1 MLGVAFIA
9 CSCTKPID
17 DSPQT
22 PEPQLPA
29 AERFEVF
36 QLLNPTDIP
45 YRIPA
50 LAVTKDGTLIAV
62 ADYRHSGTDIGVT
75 DKGRIDL
82 HYALSYDNGNTW
94 TDVMPLIEGKGD
106 KSPDFMN
113 VGFGDPCIVAD
124 RESNRVLL
132 LSCAGNVSFQ
142 NGTRNNH
149 QNIARFYSEDGGKT
163 WSLPEDIAESIYS
176 QFDETRYGPVRSM
189 FVASGRIFQ
198 SPTVKVGNYYR
209 LYCAVLIRDKYA
221 KHMNYVL
228 YSDDFG
234 GEWKILGDANTP
246 AVYDTADEP
255 KVEELPDGSILIS
268 SRYNGGRYYNMFLF
282 NLSIAQ
288 FLPTAKSC
296 DKGRQRSARSSND
309 RGETMEAFFLKLV
322 NMSITASWLVLA
334 VIAVRFFF
342 KKAPK
347 WILCLL
353 WGFVAFRLICPFS
366 VESKLSLIPDSE
378 PLSQEAVY
386 APETAKQAHGDILD
400 SEGNLLVSRVPA
412 ASGEILDSD
421 GNVIV
426 AIEDGIRTY
435 PEKELE
441 YSWSFYFS
449 KLWLLG
455 FALMLAYTA
464 VSYYLLKRKVSTAVP
479 VKKGIKQSEYVDSP
493 FVLGILRP
501 AIYLP
506 FDIAQ
511 GDMEYVIAH
520 EQAHIRRRDHWWKP
534 LGFLLLSIYWF
545 NPVLWVA
552 YILLCRDIEA
562 ACDEKVIR
570 DMDKDGCRAYSK
582 ALLNC
587 SVHRRRIAAC
597 PLAFGEVGVKG
608 SCAVFC
614 TGGCYM

>member
-9 CSCTKPID
+9 CSCTKPND
-17 DSPQT
+17 TPQT

-82 HYALSYDNGNTW
+82 HYRLSYDNGNSW

-142 NGTRNNH
+142 NGTRKNH

-163 WSLPEDIAESIYS
+163 WSAPEDIAESIYS

-282 NLSIAQ
+282 DDANTAQ
-288 FLPTAKSC
+288 GQWLTKAFSGASNNGVVSADNSTNGEVMVLPVVRTADNKAMHLLLQSLPL
-296 DKGRQRSARSSND
+296 GPQR
-309 RGETMEAFFLKLV
+309 K
-322 NMSITASWLVLA
+322 
-334 VIAVRFFF
+334 
-342 KKAPK
+342 
-347 WILCLL
+347 
-353 WGFVAFRLICPFS
+353 
-366 VESKLSLIPDSE
+366 
-378 PLSQEAVY
+378 
-386 APETAKQAHGDILD
+386 
-400 SEGNLLVSRVPA
+400 
-412 ASGEILDSD
+412 
-421 GNVIV
+421 NV
-426 AIEDGIRTY
+426 GIY
-435 PEKELE
+435 YKELADQMDYLDPAFIAE
-441 YSWSFYFS
+441 NWDGVLQVTTLNSAYSTMAW
-449 KLWLLG
+449 
-455 FALMLAYTA
+455 
-464 VSYYLLKRKVSTAVP
+464 
-479 VKKGIKQSEYVDSP
+479 Q
-493 FVLGILRP
+493 
-501 AIYLP
+501 
-506 FDIAQ
+506 
-511 GDMEYVIAH
+511 
-520 EQAHIRRRDHWWKP
+520 RDNR
-534 LGFLLLSIYWF
+534 LGFLYEEETHGTSNL
-545 NPVLWVA
+545 A
-552 YILLCRDIEA
+552 YGGYTIVYECFDIE
-562 ACDEKVIR
+562 DITEGKYKYR
-570 DMDKDGCRAYSK
+570 K
-582 ALLNC
+582 
-587 SVHRRRIAAC
+587 
-597 PLAFGEVGVKG
+597 
-608 SCAVFC
+608 
-614 TGGCYM
+614 

>member
-9 CSCTKPID
+9 CSCTKPND
-17 DSPQT
+17 TPQT

-29 AERFEVF
+29 AERHEVF
-36 QLLNPTDIP
+36 QLLNPSDIP

-142 NGTRNNH
+142 NGTRKNH

-282 NLSIAQ
+282 DDANTAQ
-288 FLPTAKSC
+288 GQWLTKAFSGASNNGVVSADNSTNGEVMVLPVVRTADNKAMHLLLQSLPL
-296 DKGRQRSARSSND
+296 GPQR
-309 RGETMEAFFLKLV
+309 K
-322 NMSITASWLVLA
+322 
-334 VIAVRFFF
+334 
-342 KKAPK
+342 
-347 WILCLL
+347 
-353 WGFVAFRLICPFS
+353 
-366 VESKLSLIPDSE
+366 
-378 PLSQEAVY
+378 
-386 APETAKQAHGDILD
+386 
-400 SEGNLLVSRVPA
+400 
-412 ASGEILDSD
+412 
-421 GNVIV
+421 NV
-426 AIEDGIRTY
+426 GIY
-435 PEKELE
+435 YKELADQMDYLDPAFIAE
-441 YSWSFYFS
+441 NWDGVLQVTTLNSAYSTMAW
-449 KLWLLG
+449 
-455 FALMLAYTA
+455 
-464 VSYYLLKRKVSTAVP
+464 
-479 VKKGIKQSEYVDSP
+479 Q
-493 FVLGILRP
+493 
-501 AIYLP
+501 
-506 FDIAQ
+506 
-511 GDMEYVIAH
+511 
-520 EQAHIRRRDHWWKP
+520 RDNR
-534 LGFLLLSIYWF
+534 LGFLYEEETHGASNL
-545 NPVLWVA
+545 A
-552 YILLCRDIEA
+552 YGGYTIVYECFDIE
-562 ACDEKVIR
+562 DITEGKYKYR
-570 DMDKDGCRAYSK
+570 K
-582 ALLNC
+582 
-587 SVHRRRIAAC
+587 
-597 PLAFGEVGVKG
+597 
-608 SCAVFC
+608 
-614 TGGCYM
+614 

>member
-9 CSCTKPID
+9 CSCTKPND
-17 DSPQT
+17 TPQT

-29 AERFEVF
+29 AERHEVF
-36 QLLNPTDIP
+36 QLLNPSDIP

-282 NLSIAQ
+282 DDANTAQ
-288 FLPTAKSC
+288 GQWLTKAFSGASNNGVVSADNSTNGEVMVLPVVRTADNKAMHLLLQSLPL
-296 DKGRQRSARSSND
+296 GPQR
-309 RGETMEAFFLKLV
+309 K
-322 NMSITASWLVLA
+322 
-334 VIAVRFFF
+334 
-342 KKAPK
+342 
-347 WILCLL
+347 
-353 WGFVAFRLICPFS
+353 
-366 VESKLSLIPDSE
+366 
-378 PLSQEAVY
+378 
-386 APETAKQAHGDILD
+386 
-400 SEGNLLVSRVPA
+400 
-412 ASGEILDSD
+412 
-421 GNVIV
+421 NV
-426 AIEDGIRTY
+426 GIY
-435 PEKELE
+435 YKELADQMDYLDPSFIAE
-441 YSWSFYFS
+441 DWDGVLQVTTLNSAYSTMAW
-449 KLWLLG
+449 
-455 FALMLAYTA
+455 
-464 VSYYLLKRKVSTAVP
+464 
-479 VKKGIKQSEYVDSP
+479 Q
-493 FVLGILRP
+493 
-501 AIYLP
+501 
-506 FDIAQ
+506 
-511 GDMEYVIAH
+511 
-520 EQAHIRRRDHWWKP
+520 RDNR
-534 LGFLLLSIYWF
+534 LGFLYEEETHGASNL
-545 NPVLWVA
+545 A
-552 YILLCRDIEA
+552 YGGYTIVYECFDIE
-562 ACDEKVIR
+562 DIT
-570 DMDKDGCRAYSK
+570 DGKYKYRK
-582 ALLNC
+582 
-587 SVHRRRIAAC
+587 
-597 PLAFGEVGVKG
+597 
-608 SCAVFC
+608 
-614 TGGCYM
+614 

>member
-29 AERFEVF
+29 AERHEVF

-94 TDVMPLIEGKGD
+94 TDVMPLIEGKGAQ
-106 KSPDFMN
+106 SPDFMN

-142 NGTRNNH
+142 NGTRKNH

-163 WSLPEDIAESIYS
+163 WSLPKDIAESIYS

-282 NLSIAQ
+282 DDANTAQ
-288 FLPTAKSC
+288 GQWLTKAFSGASNNGVVSADNSTNGEVMVLPVVRTADNKAMHLLLQSLPL
-296 DKGRQRSARSSND
+296 GPQR
-309 RGETMEAFFLKLV
+309 K
-322 NMSITASWLVLA
+322 
-334 VIAVRFFF
+334 
-342 KKAPK
+342 
-347 WILCLL
+347 
-353 WGFVAFRLICPFS
+353 
-366 VESKLSLIPDSE
+366 
-378 PLSQEAVY
+378 
-386 APETAKQAHGDILD
+386 
-400 SEGNLLVSRVPA
+400 
-412 ASGEILDSD
+412 
-421 GNVIV
+421 NV
-426 AIEDGIRTY
+426 GIY
-435 PEKELE
+435 YKELADQMDYLDPSFIAE
-441 YSWSFYFS
+441 NWDGVLQVTTLNSAYSTMAW
-449 KLWLLG
+449 
-455 FALMLAYTA
+455 
-464 VSYYLLKRKVSTAVP
+464 
-479 VKKGIKQSEYVDSP
+479 Q
-493 FVLGILRP
+493 
-501 AIYLP
+501 
-506 FDIAQ
+506 
-511 GDMEYVIAH
+511 
-520 EQAHIRRRDHWWKP
+520 RDNR
-534 LGFLLLSIYWF
+534 LGFLYEEETHGASNL
-545 NPVLWVA
+545 A
-552 YILLCRDIEA
+552 YGGYTIVYECFDIE
-562 ACDEKVIR
+562 DITEGKYKYR
-570 DMDKDGCRAYSK
+570 K
-582 ALLNC
+582 
-587 SVHRRRIAAC
+587 
-597 PLAFGEVGVKG
+597 
-608 SCAVFC
+608 
-614 TGGCYM
+614 